1 MMITALPARRL
12 PTVVFAAAGLAE
24 ARPCGRGG
32 AGDPARSASISSERT
47 VARASA
53 AAVLPVHGQVL
64 APAELLQASGEQI
77 LDPPQALLVG
87 CFGADR

>member
-1 MMITALPARRL
+1 MGWIKKPEVRDEVHASHGARD
-12 PTVVFAAAGLAE
+12 AAGYRRRRMCELG
-24 ARPCGRGG
+24 PDTCW
-32 AGDPARSASISSERT
+32 PQPSRT

-64 APAELLQASGEQI
+64 APAELLQARGEQI

>member
-1 MMITALPARRL
+1 MHAAAEA
-12 PTVVFAAAGLAE
+12 TVADDAAGLVTATLL
-24 ARPCGRGG
+24 AGFTQTR
-32 AGDPARSASISSERT
+32 AGDPARSVSISSERT

-64 APAELLQASGEQI
+64 APTELLQARGEQI